1 MKRLFTLMMVL
12 AVCVMA
18 MAQMKLTPQ
27 AHLQVVK
34 QKNKVERKA
43 AKARARGEV
52 YVPTV
57 KEQRMTLV
65 VKVAQ
70 EGAAETFAQL
80 KAYRDAASSSL
91 SVASTFRMD
100 IRS

>member
-1 MKRLFTLMMVL
+1 MMVL

-27 AHLQVVK
+27 AQLQVVK
-34 QKNKVERKA
+34 QKSKVERKA

-70 EGAAETFAQL
+70 EGAAETFAQM
-80 KAYRDAASSSL
+80 KANLQGRRVKQPVRGLYIQNGYKI
-91 SVASTFRMD
+91 V
-100 IRS
+100 IK